1 MGAAH
6 SIDAD
11 AGEPERGW
19 SVAEPP
25 ADVFL
30 CVLAQLRRDWPARAA
45 MRATCRGWA
54 RLAGDELTWKAL
66 CGAHGLCLCAAWVCS
81 TLFAPDAHPAGLLA
95 AEYPLAVPATL
106 AGAPSWRALFLEAH
120 PGTARFHAPCTD
132 VPAPCA
138 APASEDEDAAPA
150 EAPPPG
156 VFTIDVCVRFRPPG
170 LDGVAETAPPP
181 AAPLVVPLHARF
193 QMLKARHGGG
203 NLEAARRVWGAK
215 AADADPWATAQ
226 AKEAE
231 AAAAEAAARAAADAA
246 AAAKAKAEAEAE
258 AGAAESAAAG
268 TAEAPAPV
276 AAAVLSTSED
286 AVLCLV
292 PGTGL
297 REFRFRRV
305 FDDRADAA
313 AVYDGTAARLVAAFL
328 NGTSGALLAYGQTGA
343 GKTHSLHGPDEAAS
357 CSLAPL
363 RKEAGV
369 VPRAAAAV
377 LCELDRRAELARL
390 SALGQADAFWAA
402 PEPLLFA
409 SYVEIYGEEVRDL
422 LSASAAR
429 VGAWGG
435 VAAAALAGGAAAVRV
450 RDAKHLETLLAT
462 AEKAKKRAATAMNA
476 RSSRA
481 HALLTFRLVQPGV
494 GGERGGPDDA
504 PPLVSWLVF
513 ADLGGCERVK
523 RSGVEGERLAEAV
536 NIKCVIPNF
545 PCSHRAASP
554 N

>member
-1 MGAAH
+1 M
-6 SIDAD
+6 
-11 AGEPERGW
+11 R
-19 SVAEPP
+19 
-25 ADVFL
+25 
-30 CVLAQLRRDWPARAA
+30 CAQLLLL
-45 MRATCRGWA
+45 RG
-54 RLAGDELTWKAL
+54 RGLLTL
-66 CGAHGLCLCAAWVCS
+66 LVAH
-81 TLFAPDAHPAGLLA
+81 AHAAGLLA
-95 AEYPLAVPATL
+95 AEYPLAVPTTL

-120 PGTARFHAPCTD
+120 PGTARFHAPRAD
-132 VPAPCA
+132 LPAPAPCA
-138 APASEDEDAAPA
+138 APASDDEDALPA

-170 LDGVAETAPPP
+170 LDGAPETAPPP

-215 AADADPWATAQ
+215 AADADPWATAR

-231 AAAAEAAARAAADAA
+231 AAAAEAASRAAAAAA
-246 AAAKAKAEAEAE
+246 AAAKAKAEA
-258 AGAAESAAAG
+258 GAAESAAAA
-268 TAEAPAPV
+268 AEPAAPV
-276 AAAVLSTSED
+276 AAAVLSASED

-305 FDDRADAA
+305 FDDTADAA
-313 AVYDGTAARLVAAFL
+313 AVYDGTAARLVAAFC

-343 GKTHSLHGPDEAAS
+343 GKTHSLHGPDEAAA
-357 CSLAPL
+357 CALAPL

-377 LCELDRRAELARL
+377 LAELDRRAELARL
-390 SALGQADAFWAA
+390 SALGQAEAFWAA

-481 HALLTFRLVQPGV
+481 HALLTLRLVQPGV
-494 GGERGGPDDA
+494 GGDRGGPDDA

-536 NIKCVIPNF
+536 NIKCVVPYASYIALHRRSDHRPV
-545 PCSHRAASP
+545 RAACRCLRCRTASP
-554 N
+554 LWRRRTAMCPSPTAA